1 MRRRRQ
7 KTDKMLLLEAIDPQ
21 RRSVEKIMVDLYC
34 KYGTQAGAAE
44 EMGITRSA
52 FSQWVYRL
60 GVDFPGLTPP
70 DWTDISG
77 NQESH

>member
-1 MRRRRQ
+1 MRRRRH
-7 KTDKMLLLEAIDPQ
+7 KTDKMLLLEAIDAQ

-52 FSQWVYRL
+52 FSQWAYRL
-60 GVDFPGLTPP
+60 GLDFTNLVQDEKTGKLA
-70 DWTDISG
+70 G
-77 NQESH
+77 